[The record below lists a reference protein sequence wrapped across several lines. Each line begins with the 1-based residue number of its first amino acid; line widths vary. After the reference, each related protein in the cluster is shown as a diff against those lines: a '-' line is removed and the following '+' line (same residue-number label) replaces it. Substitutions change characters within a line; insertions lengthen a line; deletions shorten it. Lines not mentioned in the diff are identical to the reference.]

1 MSEPGLTIYE
11 CSEIIERIEAIAKAN
26 DGEITDEQLKELVE
40 AQTTS
45 LAKLSNL
52 CGFMKHLEG
61 GISLCETEIARIN
74 AMRRKAKSRL
84 ENIKRFL
91 LPYLQ
96 AKGKRQTIG
105 TFTLSTRKS
114 TSTEVDEEWFF
125 SQADAKSYCRHI
137 PERWEPDKAAIKK
150 HLQDGVEINGC
161 TLVEKRTV
169 MLR

>member
-1 MSEPGLTIYE
+1 MNELTIYE
-11 CSEIIERIEAIAKAN
+11 CTEIIERIEAIAKTN
-26 DGEITDEQLKELVE
+26 DGEITDEQLQALVE

-61 GISLCETEIARIN
+61 GIALCETEIARIS
-74 AMRRKAKSRL
+74 AMRRKAKNRL
-84 ENIKRFL
+84 ENVKRFL

-96 AKGKRQTIG
+96 AKGKPQTIG
-105 TFTLSTRKS
+105 TFKLSTRKS
-114 TSTEVDEEWFF
+114 TSTEVDEAWFF

-137 PERWEPDKAAIKK
+137 PESWVPDKAAIKK
-150 HLQDGVEINGC
+150 RLQEGEEISGC

-169 MLR
+169 QLK